1 MSSLL
6 IPGTRVTP
14 EILFEP
20 EKGFLLMK
28 GKSSPENA
36 LDFFTPLLDFIPRIN
51 TLSRL
56 EILFQIEYF
65 NTSSSK
71 CIFLVFKEFEKLH
84 KSGIEINVNWYA
96 DEDDL
101 DLIEIGRD
109 IQDLTGLSFQHY
121 TY

>member
-1 MSSLL
+1 M
-6 IPGTRVTP
+6 TP